1 MKKNLLNKYFFFSLL
16 LLIVLIISVLITLN
30 WFSSFMFSISNL
42 LIVIWKIPD
51 SLKFPYKNI
60 NILVDI
66 ISKSSLAMFTFCV
79 TIWISYML
87 NFILPKSLQKKDI
100 PIKER
105 VKRGFIK
112 FALLS
117 FIIFLTIIFS
127 VINKDNFS
135 SVTIFTT
142 LFTFICTPQMILRV
156 FSNYKNIEKLEISE
170 GVLRTFDYIKLLY
183 YECLFSWSI
192 SIYIFQAQN
201 TETKIEVFAISLFL
215 LMFVTLISQKLIFKF
230 NKQIFSNWIVSVD
243 NKNKYKLIK
252 EKQSRK
258 YKITKKL

>member
-1 MKKNLLNKYFFFSLL
+1 
-16 LLIVLIISVLITLN
+16 
-30 WFSSFMFSISNL
+30 
-42 LIVIWKIPD
+42 
-51 SLKFPYKNI
+51 
-60 NILVDI
+60 
-66 ISKSSLAMFTFCV
+66 
-79 TIWISYML
+79 
-87 NFILPKSLQKKDI
+87 
-100 PIKER
+100 
-105 VKRGFIK
+105 
-112 FALLS
+112 
-117 FIIFLTIIFS
+117 
-127 VINKDNFS
+127 
-135 SVTIFTT
+135 
-142 LFTFICTPQMILRV
+142 MILLV

-230 NKQIFSNWIVSVD
+230 NKQIFSNWLVSVD